1 MIWKGNDT
9 NVTEQDI
16 FNMAS
21 YKFEDIV
28 SSFKIRTV
36 KTNENGKYSTH
47 LNFTHTLPQS
57 MKEQRHRG
65 FGKCYTFIARND
77 TKELG
82 VYYITIKL

>member
-1 MIWKGNDT
+1 MRTPGFKRKKSIKSA
-9 NVTEQDI
+9 E
-16 FNMAS
+16 F
-21 YKFEDIV
+21 KDIV
-28 SSFKIRTV
+28 TSFTIRTV

-47 LNFTHTLPQS
+47 LNFTPALPQS

-82 VYYITIKL
+82 VYYIKIKL